1 MALSDKQLLIVPN
14 VGQTADPKIVFSGA
28 DASTGA
34 QNITL
39 QVYPTNGG
47 TLSFEGSTGQLFSIA
62 NTMTGTIF
70 SANDISGIPSIEVL
84 DTGLIKLGQYGGN
97 VVLGSGTDNGIKFQ
111 ATSTTSNVNGWMWTA
126 SLNAAQYPM
135 LCFNA
140 TTPNAIS
147 RIGNNGDGGLYFF
160 TGATSTTA
168 GNMPLYL
175 SASGVATFSGAV
187 TATNSLT
194 INSVNTTAIKMRY
207 DTTDNYRALIV
218 PYWNSGID
226 TRLDFA
232 INRASGVTPDV
243 IMSVGYGGNVGIGT
257 TAPTGLLTLGDAS
270 AFVMGN
276 RSDLTKPYIGFGSY
290 WNGTDL
296 VAQGASYHA
305 MAIEGTRAFGASNNK
320 IEFSWGGSTGVF
332 NKLMTIRG
340 DGNVGIG
347 TTVPLTTLMVSGST
361 AAGTYG
367 YAGAAQKWGQIH
379 INSTNAYTT
388 QIGGR
393 ISIGGSGGTGYPT
406 TIFGVIEGYKT
417 NAVDNNVG
425 GGLDFWTTNNADGV
439 MYKRMRLEGEGT
451 TNAGSA
457 TIYGALSVS
466 TSITLGTLYLNT
478 NELRMNNSGSLYIG
492 YSATGTIYFGTTGG
506 WGNIQSTGWNGA
518 VVGNVTGNC
527 SGTSGWANA
536 VNYLASRT
544 DSAAYPVLW
553 GASSTYAGQTGTYA
567 YSCAAVT
574 IQSNIGALNATRL
587 NATDNT
593 NGWHAQVKIT
603 GTGDSGGI
611 LTLEGNGAT
620 TPNKHI
626 RAYNGNLEVLNSVI
640 GAAITTISD
649 TGKVSLPDNIVF
661 TNGRKG
667 LVGVY
672 DAAQTQA
679 IFAMGSSYVL
689 TDGGASN
696 VIGNFYGIAWSYNPD
711 YGGAGNNPQSKAGLT
726 HQALFMVNGVTTT
739 AIGAGI
745 WTGGA
750 INATGDITAYAS
762 DERLKENI
770 TPISNAVDKVKAIRG
785 INYNWND
792 LAGTF
797 GYENKEIQVGVLAQD
812 VQKVLPEIVV
822 PAPFDDNNGISKS
835 GENYLTVKYEK
846 LTPLLI
852 EAIKEQAS
860 QIELL
865 QQQVKSLLA
874 LVENK

>member
-28 DASTGA
+28 DASTAA

-70 SANDISGIPSIEVL
+70 SANDVSGIPSIEIL

-97 VVLGSGTDNGIKFQ
+97 VVLGSGTDLGWSRLQAFGLLSTGNGTAPGVGTGPRLGQIHVESTDAYTTQYGGRISFGGQ
-111 ATSTTSNVNGWMWTA
+111 SGTSTYVRGVFATIEAYKTNASN
-126 SLNAAQYPM
+126 
-135 LCFNA
+135 
-140 TTPNAIS
+140 
-147 RIGNNGDGGLYFF
+147 NNTGGGLDFY
-160 TGATSTTA
+160 TSV
-168 GNMPLYL
+168 ND
-175 SASGVATFSGAV
+175 SGAV
-187 TATNSLT
+187 TKRLRIDGEGTSTFYSTLATT
-194 INSVNTTAIKMRY
+194 ISGAGTPASFSSGGNTYINLVNGGARTYRIYSADAPNNGFTGFGIYDATASAWRVKSDSNGIW
-207 DTTDNYRALIV
+207 DFQ
-218 PYWNSGID
+218 SGGV
-226 TRLDFA
+226 TVVG
-232 INRASGVTPDV
+232 SGVSNIAPLLVQTTSAGTGFTWSTFEYNSSLPSGNNNLLHMIGV
-243 IMSVGYGGNVGIGT
+243 AAGTNNCGYMGFNYAGGSGSSSNFLTFGLYGNDHILNIQGTGNVGIGVG
-257 TAPTGLLTLGDAS
+257 APGVKLD
-270 AFVMGN
+270 VMG
-276 RSDLTKPYIGFGSY
+276 DLRLQGGNQNIYFNNT
-290 WNGTDL
+290 L
-296 VAQGASYHA
+296 VQ
-305 MAIEGTRAFGASNNK
+305 
-320 IEFSWGGSTGVF
+320 
-332 NKLMTIRG
+332 
-340 DGNVGIG
+340 
-347 TTVPLTTLMVSGST
+347 
-361 AAGTYG
+361 
-367 YAGAAQKWGQIH
+367 
-379 INSTNAYTT
+379 
-388 QIGGR
+388 
-393 ISIGGSGGTGYPT
+393 
-406 TIFGVIEGYKT
+406 
-417 NAVDNNVG
+417 
-425 GGLDFWTTNNADGV
+425 
-439 MYKRMRLEGEGT
+439 
-451 TNAGSA
+451 
-457 TIYGALSVS
+457 
-466 TSITLGTLYLNT
+466 TSITQQ
-478 NELRMNNSGSLYIG
+478 SGS
-492 YSATGTIYFGTTGG
+492 
-506 WGNIQSTGWNGA
+506 
-518 VVGNVTGNC
+518 V
-527 SGTSGWANA
+527 
-536 VNYLASRT
+536 
-544 DSAAYPVLW
+544 AAL
-553 GASSTYAGQTGTYA
+553 GFDG
-567 YSCAAVT
+567 
-574 IQSNIGALNATRL
+574 
-587 NATDNT
+587 
-593 NGWHAQVKIT
+593 
-603 GTGDSGGI
+603 
-611 LTLEGNGAT
+611 
-620 TPNKHI
+620 
-626 RAYNGNLEVLNSVI
+626 
-640 GAAITTISD
+640 
-649 TGKVSLPDNIVF
+649 NIVF

-667 LVGVY
+667 LVGQY
-672 DAAQTQA
+672 DASQTQA

-689 TDGGASN
+689 TNGGASN
-696 VIGNFYGIAWSYNPD
+696 VYGSFYGIAWSYNPD